1 MILISIKQNRENM
14 MLKIIKFIFV
24 NMLLF
29 ISAAYAANEVA
40 VPSNEARIWANT
52 KGNELLQTLSL
63 TDVQRKFANLDKM
76 MTEDVNLDYVGK
88 FVIGKY
94 ARLMTIEQ
102 KQKYHNLFRRYV
114 LSLYKKSNFNF
125 NSEAINFSIESVAE
139 FNKYT
144 NVLCLVDTS
153 KLVNGV
159 KIEKIP
165 VKFKLIRNENNAIQ
179 AVDVEISNVSMVI
192 EYRKRF
198 YQMIIN
204 EKGDMVA
211 FLEKFEDKVKA
222 NEEAAILKLTQPQ

>member
-1 MILISIKQNRENM
+1 
-14 MLKIIKFIFV
+14 MLKIIKFVFV
-24 NMLLF
+24 WMMF
-29 ISAAYAANEVA
+29 FMPPAFADDVVA
-40 VPSNEARIWANT
+40 VPSSEARQWANT

-63 TDVQRKFANLDKM
+63 TDAQQKFDLLDRM
-76 MTEDVNLDYVGK
+76 MNEDVNLDYVGK

-94 ARLMTIEQ
+94 ARLMNNEQ
-102 KQKYHNLFRRYV
+102 KQKYNDLFHRYA

-125 NSEAINFSIESVAE
+125 DSNAINFSIESVTE

-144 NVLCLVDTS
+144 SVTCLVDAS
-153 KLVNGV
+153 KLANGI

-165 VKFKLIRNENNAIQ
+165 VKFKLIRGENNNIQ

-198 YQMIIN
+198 YQMIID
-204 EKGDMVA
+204 EKGDMDA

-222 NEEAAILKLTQPQ
+222 NEEAVILKITQPQ

>member
-1 MILISIKQNRENM
+1 
-14 MLKIIKFIFV
+14 MLKIIKFVFV
-24 NMLLF
+24 WMMF
-29 ISAAYAANEVA
+29 FMPQAFADDVVA
-40 VPSNEARIWANT
+40 VPSSEARQWANT

-63 TDVQRKFANLDKM
+63 TDAQQKFDLLDRM
-76 MTEDVNLDYVGK
+76 MNEDVNLDYVGK

-94 ARLMTIEQ
+94 ARLMNNEQ
-102 KQKYHNLFRRYV
+102 KQKYNDLFHRYA

-125 NSEAINFSIESVAE
+125 DSNAINFSIESVTE

-144 NVLCLVDTS
+144 SVTCLVDAS
-153 KLVNGV
+153 KLANGI

-165 VKFKLIRNENNAIQ
+165 VKFKLIRGENNNIQ

-198 YQMIIN
+198 YQMIID
-204 EKGDMVA
+204 EKGDMDA

-222 NEEAAILKLTQPQ
+222 NEEAVILKITQPQ